1 MIKKIPYNPEKRR
14 ERYLKDKQKAQ
25 EYYQNNKEQKKEYQN
40 KYYEETKYSYLRK
53 MELNK
58 YAAPDEYWALTP
70 EQKEELTN
78 GCGPKAIEAIIPD
91 KILGLSIEE
100 A

>member
-1 MIKKIPYNPEKRR
+1 MK
-14 ERYLKDKQKAQ
+14 
-25 EYYQNNKEQKKEYQN
+25 
-40 KYYEETKYSYLRK
+40 LR
-53 MELNK
+53 
-58 YAAPDEYWALTP
+58 APDEYWELTP